1 MVSEAIA
8 HMIPQYSFTN
18 PKVSIMQAPISVL
31 IALAQLHLAA
41 NSLLKALEQE
51 RDNAQLDYDR
61 LKAIPGGAT
70 NDHIAM
76 LLVMA
81 DERAFCARKALRAMT
96 QQSAQLQPEAFGYD
110 RVQVI
115 A

>member
-1 MVSEAIA
+1 
-8 HMIPQYSFTN
+8 
-18 PKVSIMQAPISVL
+18 MQAPTSVL
-31 IALAQLHLAA
+31 IALARLHIADHDLVT
-41 NSLLKALEQE
+41 ALEVE

-70 NDHIAM
+70 NDHVAM
-76 LLVMA
+76 LLVLA

-96 QQSAQLQPEAFGYD
+96 QNAAALQPQDLGYD
-110 RVQVI
+110 AVVT

>member
-1 MVSEAIA
+1 
-8 HMIPQYSFTN
+8 
-18 PKVSIMQAPISVL
+18 MQAPIDILVS
-31 IALAQLHLAA
+31 LARLHAADLAFV
-41 NSLLKALEQE
+41 NALETE

-70 NDHIAM
+70 NDHVAM

-96 QQSAQLQPEAFGYD
+96 QNAAALQPQDLGYD
-110 RVQVI
+110 AVVT

>member
-1 MVSEAIA
+1 
-8 HMIPQYSFTN
+8 
-18 PKVSIMQAPISVL
+18 MQAPIDILVS
-31 IALAQLHLAA
+31 LARLHAADLAFV
-41 NSLLKALEQE
+41 NALETE
-51 RDNAQLDYDR
+51 RDNAQRDYDR

-70 NDHIAM
+70 NDHVAM

-96 QQSAQLQPEAFGYD
+96 QNAATLQPEDLGYD
-110 RVQVI
+110 AVVQ

>member
-1 MVSEAIA
+1 
-8 HMIPQYSFTN
+8 
-18 PKVSIMQAPISVL
+18 MQAPIDILVS
-31 IALAQLHLAA
+31 LARLHAADLAFV
-41 NSLLKALEQE
+41 NALEAE

-61 LKAIPGGAT
+61 LKASPGGAT
-70 NDHIAM
+70 NDHVAM

-96 QQSAQLQPEAFGYD
+96 KIMATPQPQDLGYD
-110 RVQVI
+110 AVTVI

>member
-1 MVSEAIA
+1 
-8 HMIPQYSFTN
+8 
-18 PKVSIMQAPISVL
+18 MQAPTDILVSL
-31 IALAQLHLAA
+31 ARLHAADLALVT
-41 NSLLKALEQE
+41 ALELE

-81 DERAFCARKALRAMT
+81 DERAFCARKALRAVT
-96 QQSAQLQPEAFGYD
+96 QHSAQLQPEDLGYD

>member
-1 MVSEAIA
+1 
-8 HMIPQYSFTN
+8 
-18 PKVSIMQAPISVL
+18 MQAPIDILVSL
-31 IALAQLHLAA
+31 ARLHAADLALLT
-41 NSLLKALEQE
+41 ALEQE

-81 DERAFCARKALRAMT
+81 DERAFCARKALRALT
-96 QQSAQLQPEAFGYD
+96 QHSAQLQPEDLGYD

>member
-1 MVSEAIA
+1 MTSTTSQPET
-8 HMIPQYSFTN
+8 H
-18 PKVSIMQAPISVL
+18 MQAPINILVSL
-31 IALAQLHLAA
+31 ARLHAADFALV
-41 NSLLKALEQE
+41 NALELE

-81 DERAFCARKALRAMT
+81 DERAFCARQALRAMT
-96 QQSAQLQPEAFGYD
+96 QHSAQLHPEDLGYD
-110 RVQVI
+110 RVQVL